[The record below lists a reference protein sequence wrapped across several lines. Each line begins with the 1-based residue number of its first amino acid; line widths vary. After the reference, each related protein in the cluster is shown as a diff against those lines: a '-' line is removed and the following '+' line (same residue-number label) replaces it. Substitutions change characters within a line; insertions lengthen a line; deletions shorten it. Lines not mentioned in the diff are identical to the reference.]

1 MIGRIR
7 SRVVGA
13 LLASALGLAAS
24 AAAQPGGGPPP
35 ARVVLDE
42 VRLEQIEQWR
52 EVTGELRAARRSVLA
67 AQEEGLV
74 LQVAV
79 EAGDEVR
86 AGQVVARLDDTRARI
101 DVDRATALVAVRAA
115 EVDEARAAVEQ
126 ALRNHGRIEESFQR
140 ASASRQEL
148 DDAGTTV
155 AATQARL
162 ARAQADLQSAQADLA
177 RARKRLAD
185 MEIVSPFAGRI
196 IEKRTEAGQWVT
208 PGDAVLEVV
217 ALDWIDAWLDVPE
230 ALVDFVGAPGATVQ
244 VRVAALAPTRPGLPA
259 ETHEAPVAAVV
270 PSADRLSRLFPVRVR
285 LDNRPPGESSGSES
299 GGNGGGG
306 EGVWGGRLRPGM
318 SVVGLVR
325 AGERRPTLTVHKDAI
340 LRSDTGAYVYMDAD
354 GVAAIARVEPLFA
367 VGKGDR
373 LAVRSDMLRP
383 GMRVVIEGNERMF
396 PGQPLMPIGGPAAA
410 GGSGPAGGA
419 GGADGNA
426 AQGG

>member
-13 LLASALGLAAS
+13 LLAPALGLAAGV
-24 AAAQPGGGPPP
+24 AAQPAGGPPP
-35 ARVVLDE
+35 AKVVLDE

-74 LQVAV
+74 VEVAV

-115 EVDEARAAVEQ
+115 EVDEARAALEQ

-148 DDAGTTV
+148 DDAGTVV

-162 ARAQADLQSAQADLA
+162 ARAEADLQSAQADLA

-185 MEIVSPFAGRI
+185 MEIASPFAGRI
-196 IEKRTEAGQWVT
+196 IEKRTEAGQWVI
-208 PGDAVLEVV
+208 PGDAILEVV

-230 ALVDFVGAPGATVQ
+230 ALVEHVSAPGATVQ
-244 VRVAALAPTRPGLPA
+244 IRVLALASGRPASAA
-259 ETHEAPVAAVV
+259 EMHEAPVAAVI
-270 PSADRLSRLFPVRVR
+270 PSADRLSRLFPIRVR
-285 LDNRPPGESSGSES
+285 LDNRAPGDAGGSEGS
-299 GGNGGGG
+299 P
-306 EGVWGGRLRPGM
+306 WGGRLRPGM

-340 LRSDTGAYVYMDAD
+340 LRSDTGAYVYMDAG
-354 GVAAIARVEPLFA
+354 GVAAVARVEPLFA
-367 VGKGDR
+367 VGDGQR

-383 GMRVVIEGNERMF
+383 GARVVIEGNERMF
-396 PGQPLMPIGGPAAA
+396 PGQPLMPVGGPPAA
-410 GGSGPAGGA
+410 GAAGPGGA
-419 GGADGNA
+419 AEGA